1 MNQETQERPSDE
13 VLDLHL
19 PDHVRA
25 EKRCGIQRSNWLE
38 GWFVPW
44 SPRNDNQN
52 AEGPWSHWVA
62 LAHAI
67 LAADTKARTDLDSQ
81 EQPE

>member
-1 MNQETQERPSDE
+1 MTQEIALVTDDQ
-13 VLDLHL
+13 LDPHL
-19 PDHVRA
+19 PDHLRG
-25 EKRCGIQRSNWLE
+25 EKRCGIQRSDWLP

-44 SPRNDNQN
+44 SPRNENQN

-67 LAADTKARTDLDSQ
+67 LEADAAARAKV
-81 EQPE
+81 EQ